1 MLLSTGSKRVGHN
14 SATEQQQPTSLDLKF
29 SYMIIFSAGSLLPIG
44 SVGVGVHSFFPE
56 RITMEFMVQ
65 QQPHGPVRPDLPPFF
80 THCGPH
86 CIHI

>member
-44 SVGVGVHSFFPE
+44 SVGVGVHSTLIISHNLYTLF
-56 RITMEFMVQ
+56 V
-65 QQPHGPVRPDLPPFF
+65 GAVL
-80 THCGPH
+80 GLS
-86 CIHI
+86 CIMWASWGARA